1 MDLMTYL
8 LAKQNGGGGGGS
20 DLPVVTPADNGKILG
35 VVKGS
40 WSAANPDSFI
50 DIPIIQEVG
59 TIGSPVNLS
68 NLSDGLYAVR
78 GPYKVTSDS
87 TVYSSVGNVVV
98 LVTRD
103 GATRYIKRITANE
116 AVDYV
121 VNEQNVITL
130 TDRIVTEKYL
140 RDNNY
145 ATKDY
150 VDVKISEMQNVIEQ
164 ALISYIDSVM
174 DDKIDTAIDL
184 KIQDID
190 NEDINDLFNNEGI

>member
-59 TIGSPVNLS
+59 AIGSPVNLS
-68 NLSDGLYAVR
+68 SLSDGLYAVK
-78 GPYKVTSDS
+78 GQYKIAEDS
-87 TVYSSVGNVVV
+87 TIYSSVGNVVV
-98 LVTRD
+98 IVTSD
-103 GATRYIKRITANE
+103 GATKYVKRITANE

-121 VNEQNVITL
+121 VDETGAITL

-150 VDVKISEMQNVIEQ
+150 VDAKIAEMQDIIEQ

-174 DDKIDTAIDL
+174 DYKIDAAIDL

>member
-68 NLSDGLYAVR
+68 SLSDGLYAVK
-78 GPYKVTSDS
+78 GQYKVAGDS
-87 TVYSSVGNVVV
+87 TIYSSVGNVVV
-98 LVTRD
+98 IVSSD
-103 GATRYIKRITANE
+103 GTTKYVKRITAND

-121 VNEQNVITL
+121 VDETGAITL
-130 TDRIVTEKYL
+130 TDRIMTY
-140 RDNNY
+140 N
-145 ATKDY
+145 
-150 VDVKISEMQNVIEQ
+150 I
-164 ALISYIDSVM
+164 
-174 DDKIDTAIDL
+174 DKIRS
-184 KIQDID
+184 
-190 NEDINDLFNNEGI
+190 NNRLLSKSILITML